1 MPRPSRLALVS
12 AFLTLYLVWGSTYL
26 GIRIGVETLP
36 PFLLAG
42 GRFVVAGLAL
52 MIWSRTRG
60 TLLPTPREWLGVTGV
75 GACLILVSNVSIVWS
90 EQHIAS
96 GVVALFT
103 ASSPLMIAFFNG
115 RRTGTS
121 LGRRRAFGLALGTVG
136 LVLLASATYA
146 AVPEPLPLVVLLL
159 ASLSWSVGSTY
170 GRDWGQPR
178 DLLMASAGQMLT
190 GGLLA
195 MTVSL
200 VSGELGHLDVHAVST
215 RSMFAWGY
223 LSLFGSLFAYPVFQ
237 WLLGVADATSV
248 ASYAYVNPIVALAL
262 GFAVMGEQVGV
273 RMLVATAI
281 LLPAVGLV
289 VTGKGKPLLP
299 ATKIEQ

>member
-26 GIRIGVETLP
+26 GIRIGIETLP

-52 MIWSRTRG
+52 MIWSRARG

-75 GACLILVSNVSIVWS
+75 GACLVLISNVAIVWS
-90 EQHIAS
+90 ERHIAS
-96 GVVALFT
+96 GIVALFS

-121 LGRRRAFGLALGTVG
+121 LGRRRAMGLALGTVG
-136 LVLLASATYA
+136 LVLLASATFA
-146 AVPEPLPLVVLLL
+146 AVPEVLPLVVLLS

-178 DLLMASAGQMLT
+178 DLLMASAGQMLM
-190 GGLLA
+190 GGVLA

-200 VSGELGHLDVHAVST
+200 LSGELRHLDIHAVST
-215 RSMFAWGY
+215 RSMLAWGY
-223 LSLFGSLFAYPVFQ
+223 LALFGSLFAYPVFQ

-262 GFAVMGEQVGV
+262 GVTLMGEHISI
-273 RMLVATAI
+273 RTLVATAV

-289 VTGKGKPLLP
+289 VTGRGTPLLP
-299 ATKIEQ
+299 ATKVEQ

>member
-26 GIRIGVETLP
+26 GIRIGIETLP

-52 MIWSRTRG
+52 MIWSRVRG
-60 TLLPTPREWLGVTGV
+60 IPLPTSREWLGVAGV
-75 GACLILVSNVSIVWS
+75 GACLVLLSNVPIVWA
-90 EQHIAS
+90 ERHIAS
-96 GVVALFT
+96 GVVALFA

-121 LGRRRAFGLALGTVG
+121 LGRRRALGLALGTVG
-136 LVLLASATYA
+136 VVLLASATFA
-146 AVPEPLPLVVLLL
+146 AVPQPLPLAVLVL
-159 ASLSWSVGSTY
+159 ASLSWSIGSTY

-178 DLLMASAGQMLT
+178 DLLMASAGQMLA

-200 VSGELGHLDVHAVST
+200 VSGELGQLDIHAVSA
-215 RSMFAWGY
+215 RSMLAWGY
-223 LSLFGSLFAYPVFQ
+223 LALFGSLIAYPVFQ

-248 ASYAYVNPIVALAL
+248 ASYTYVNPIIALTL
-262 GFAVMGEQVGV
+262 GIMLMDEQVTA
-273 RMLVATAI
+273 RMLVATAV

-289 VTGKGKPLLP
+289 VSGGGKPVLP
-299 ATKIEQ
+299 STNLED

>member
-26 GIRIGVETLP
+26 GIRIGIETLP

-52 MIWSRTRG
+52 MIWSRARG
-60 TLLPTPREWLGVTGV
+60 TPLPTPREWLGVAGV
-75 GACLILVSNVSIVWS
+75 GTCLVLLSNVPIVWA
-90 EQHIAS
+90 ERRIAS
-96 GVVALFT
+96 GVVALFS

-115 RRTGTS
+115 RRTGTV
-121 LGRRRAFGLALGTVG
+121 LGRRRAMGLALGTVG
-136 LVLLASATYA
+136 LVLLASATFA
-146 AVPEPLPLVVLLL
+146 AVPQPLPLVVMLL
-159 ASLSWSVGSTY
+159 ASFSWSIGSTY

-178 DLLMASAGQMLT
+178 DLLMASAGQMLA

-200 VSGELGHLDVHAVST
+200 VSGELSHLDIHAVSA

-223 LSLFGSLFAYPVFQ
+223 LALFGSLIAYPVFQ

-248 ASYAYVNPIVALAL
+248 ASYTYVNPIIALTL
-262 GFAVMGEQVGV
+262 GIVFVGEQVSV
-273 RMLVATAI
+273 RMLVATAV

-289 VTGKGKPLLP
+289 VTGGGKPVLP
-299 ATKIEQ
+299 ETKIEQ

>member
-26 GIRIGVETLP
+26 GIRIGIETLP

-52 MIWSRTRG
+52 MIWSRARG
-60 TLLPTPREWLGVTGV
+60 TRFPTAREWLGVTGV
-75 GACLILVSNVSIVWS
+75 GACLVLVSNVSVVWA
-90 EQHIAS
+90 ERHIAS
-96 GVVALFT
+96 GVVALFS

-115 RRTGTS
+115 RRTSTS
-121 LGRRRAFGLALGTVG
+121 LGRRRAMGLALGTVG
-136 LVLLASATYA
+136 LVLLASATFA
-146 AVPEPLPLVVLLL
+146 AVPEVLPLVVLLT

-178 DLLMASAGQMLT
+178 DLLMASAGQMLM

-195 MTVSL
+195 LTVSL
-200 VSGELGHLDVHAVST
+200 VSGELSRLDIQAVST
-215 RSMFAWGY
+215 RSMVAWGY
-223 LSLFGSLFAYPVFQ
+223 LALFGSLIAYPVFQ
-237 WLLGVADATSV
+237 WLLGVADATAV

-262 GFAVMGEQVGV
+262 GITLMGEQVSI
-273 RMLVATAI
+273 RMLVATAV
-281 LLPAVGLV
+281 LLPAVSLV
-289 VTGKGKPLLP
+289 VTGQGRPLLP

>member
-26 GIRIGVETLP
+26 GIRIGIETLP

-52 MIWSRTRG
+52 MIWSRARG
-60 TLLPTPREWLGVTGV
+60 TPLPTSREWLGMAGV
-75 GACLILVSNVSIVWS
+75 GTCLVLLSNVPIVWA
-90 EQHIAS
+90 ERHIAS
-96 GVVALFT
+96 GVVALFS

-115 RRTGTS
+115 RRTGTT
-121 LGRRRAFGLALGTVG
+121 LGRRRAMGLALGTVG
-136 LVLLASATYA
+136 LVLLASATFA
-146 AVPEPLPLVVLLL
+146 AVPQPLPLVVMVL
-159 ASLSWSVGSTY
+159 ASLSWSIGSTY

-178 DLLMASAGQMLT
+178 DLLMASAGQMLA

-200 VSGELGHLDVHAVST
+200 LSGELSQLDIHAVSA

-223 LSLFGSLFAYPVFQ
+223 LALFGSLIAYPVFQ

-248 ASYAYVNPIVALAL
+248 ASYTYVNPIIALTL
-262 GFAVMGEQVGV
+262 GIMVMGEQVSV
-273 RMLVATAI
+273 RMLVATAV

-289 VTGKGKPLLP
+289 VTGGGKPVLP
-299 ATKIEQ
+299 ETKIEQ

>member
-1 MPRPSRLALVS
+1 MPRPPRLALVS
-12 AFLTLYLVWGSTYL
+12 AFLTLYLIWGSTYL

-52 MIWSRTRG
+52 MIWSRARG
-60 TLLPTPREWLGVTGV
+60 TPLPTPREWLGVAGV
-75 GACLILVSNVSIVWS
+75 GACLVLLSNVSIVWA
-90 EQHIAS
+90 EQRIAS
-96 GVVALFT
+96 GVVALFS

-115 RRTGTS
+115 RRTATS
-121 LGRRRAFGLALGTVG
+121 LGRRRLIGLALGTVG
-136 LVLLASATYA
+136 LVLLASATFA
-146 AVPEPLPLVVLLL
+146 AVPEVLPLMVLLM
-159 ASLSWSVGSTY
+159 ASLSWSIGSTY

-178 DLLMASAGQMLT
+178 DLLMASAGQMLM

-200 VSGELGHLDVHAVST
+200 FSGELGRFDIHAVST
-215 RSMFAWGY
+215 RSMLAWGY

-237 WLLGVADATSV
+237 WLLGVADATAV

-262 GFAVMGEQVGV
+262 GITLMGEQVSV

-289 VTGKGKPLLP
+289 VTGRGRSLLP

>member
-1 MPRPSRLALVS
+1 MHRPSRLALVS

-26 GIRIGVETLP
+26 GIRIGIETLP

-52 MIWSRTRG
+52 MIWSRAHG
-60 TLLPTPREWLGVTGV
+60 TVLPTPREWLGVTGV
-75 GACLILVSNVSIVWS
+75 GACLVLLSNVPIVWA
-90 EQHIAS
+90 ERHIAS
-96 GVVALFT
+96 GVVALFS

-121 LGRRRAFGLALGTVG
+121 LGRRRAMGLALGTVG
-136 LVLLASATYA
+136 LILLASATFA
-146 AVPEPLPLVVLLL
+146 AVPELLPLGVLLM
-159 ASLSWSVGSTY
+159 ASLSWSIGSTY

-178 DLLMASAGQMLT
+178 DLLMASAGQMLM

-195 MTVSL
+195 LTVSL
-200 VSGELGHLDVHAVST
+200 VSGELGQFDIHAVST

-223 LSLFGSLFAYPVFQ
+223 LALFGSLIAYPVFQ

-248 ASYAYVNPIVALAL
+248 ASYTYVNPIIALTL
-262 GFAVMGEQVGV
+262 GITLMGEQVSG
-273 RMLVATAI
+273 RMLVATAV

-289 VTGKGKPLLP
+289 VTGRGKALMPE
-299 ATKIEQ
+299 TKIEQ

>member
-1 MPRPSRLALVS
+1 MHRPSRLALVS

-26 GIRIGVETLP
+26 GIRIGIETLP

-42 GRFVVAGLAL
+42 GRFVIAGLAL
-52 MIWSRTRG
+52 MIWSRAHG

-75 GACLILVSNVSIVWS
+75 GLCLVLLSNVPIVWA
-90 EQHIAS
+90 EQRIAS
-96 GVVALFT
+96 GVVALFA

-121 LGRRRAFGLALGTVG
+121 LGRRRALGLALGTVG
-136 LVLLASATYA
+136 LILLASATFA
-146 AVPEPLPLVVLLL
+146 AVPQPLPLVVLVL
-159 ASLSWSVGSTY
+159 ASLSWSIGSTY
-170 GRDWGQPR
+170 GRDWGQPS
-178 DLLMASAGQMLT
+178 DLLMASAGQMLM

-195 MTVSL
+195 LTVSL
-200 VSGELGHLDVHAVST
+200 VSGELSQFDIHTVST

-223 LSLFGSLFAYPVFQ
+223 LALFGSLIAYPVFQ

-248 ASYAYVNPIVALAL
+248 ASYTYVNPIIALTL
-262 GFAVMGEQVGV
+262 GITLMGEQVSV
-273 RMLVATAI
+273 QMLVATAV

-289 VTGKGKPLLP
+289 VTGGGKPLLP
-299 ATKIEQ
+299 ETKVEQ